1 LPGYT
6 VKLYAEGLENPRLM
20 RTAPNGDLFVA
31 ETGPGRI
38 RVLRGHDGSGK
49 PQEMEVFA
57 AELNHPFGIAFYPS
71 GPNPQ
76 FVYVANTDSIVRFPY
91 QVGDLKARAAKETV
105 VADAFPGGGH
115 STRDLVFSPD
125 GKKMWVGVGSR
136 SNVDDPD
143 TTPAEKDRATVLEF
157 DIDGSGRRVYASGIR
172 NATGLAINPATG
184 QLWVCTNERD
194 NLGDNLVPDY
204 ITHVEEGG
212 FYGWP
217 WYYLGGNQDPRLEGK
232 RPELKATV
240 KVPDVLLQPHSAPL
254 NFVFYNGQQFA
265 PDHRSSVFLTAHGS
279 WNKAMRTGYKVVR
292 VPLKNGAATGEYEDF
307 VTGFVTADGQVWG
320 RPVGVAVADD
330 GSLMVSDDGSNSIW
344 QVSYSGKK

>member
-1 LPGYT
+1 
-6 VKLYAEGLENPRLM
+6 
-20 RTAPNGDLFVA
+20 
-31 ETGPGRI
+31 
-38 RVLRGHDGSGK
+38 
-49 PQEMEVFA
+49 MEVFA
-57 AELNHPFGIAFYPS
+57 AEWNKPFGIAFYPS

-172 NATGLAINPATG
+172 NATGLAINPATR

-232 RPELKATV
+232 HPELKATV

-292 VPLKNGAATGEYEDF
+292 VPLKNGAATGKYEDF